1 MVFDVP
7 HYWDVAIDGIQ
18 VVLCFLILA
27 FVVRNRK
34 NKEPNTTAR
43 SRHKSGSG
51 FNQEVVI
58 QSLKQ
63 RMDQSLAN
71 IAKAIALEQGNLDKW
86 LSSLDRGSLP
96 AGYPPHL
103 SRLRRTVDGETST
116 ITSDVSSIDQV
127 HEQIQSLADQG
138 LTARQISEKLKA
150 PLGEVELVLSLGTNA
165 GK

>member
-7 HYWDVAIDGIQ
+7 HYWDIAIDGIQ
-18 VVLCFLILA
+18 VVLCLLILA
-27 FVVRNRK
+27 FVFRNRK
-34 NKEPNTTAR
+34 NKESNASAR
-43 SRHKSGSG
+43 NRPRSGSG
-51 FNQEVVI
+51 FNEEVFI

-63 RMDQSLAN
+63 RIDQSLAN

-96 AGYPPHL
+96 AGYPPHV
-103 SRLRRTVDGETST
+103 SQLRRTGDGETPT
-116 ITSDVSSIDQV
+116 ITSEVSSIDQV

-138 LTARQISEKLKA
+138 MSAQQISEKLKA